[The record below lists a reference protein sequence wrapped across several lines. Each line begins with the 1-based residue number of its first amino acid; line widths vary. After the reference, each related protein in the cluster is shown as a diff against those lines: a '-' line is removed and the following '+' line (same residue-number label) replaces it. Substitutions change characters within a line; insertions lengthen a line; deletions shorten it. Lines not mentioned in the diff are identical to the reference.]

1 MAKDTYYALDKEKR
15 NRILNA
21 CIKEF
26 SEHPFSK
33 ASINRI
39 IKHADIPRGSFYQ
52 YFENKED
59 CYLEVLTEIGKVKL
73 ELYQELI
80 IDHPQENFFEK
91 SLLMIQ
97 AIEALI
103 TKYPHYHQIGLLM
116 EKDNDPFINK
126 LMIKSPELLEPV
138 YQQIKQD
145 QTLGILRKDIEPK
158 MIYEIL
164 EALQKSLFAKAAQQ
178 KDYQSIYKQAQ
189 DLYRIIYEGIKA

>member
-15 NRILNA
+15 NRILDA
-21 CIKEF
+21 CIQEF

-97 AIEALI
+97 AIEALV

-138 YQQIKQD
+138 FQQIKQD

-178 KDYQSIYKQAQ
+178 KDYQSIYAQAQ